1 MDTLNRTLS
10 HFLKFAG
17 ALLTIA
23 ALYLGREILVPL
35 ALACLFTFLLNPLVK
50 RLCRWGVPR
59 VVSLG
64 VVTVAC
70 FSTLALVAWLL
81 GGELANLADDLPN
94 HRFNIQ
100 RRIESVQKIGETGI
114 IKRLRQ
120 FVGDVSQTST
130 PSDSDGVRPSAPPPP
145 APAPAPAPSAP
156 SAPSASRQDGQTM
169 LAKALN
175 VVVSTLT
182 DALGMAAVV
191 ILFVVFMLL
200 RLDDISQRVV
210 RLVGYSRLTLTT
222 KAIDESG
229 DRVSRYLLMQGT
241 VNAIYGLVLGI
252 GLTLIG
258 IPYVLLWGVLA
269 AISRFIPYVGPWI
282 VTVLLV
288 ALSLAIFDG
297 WSQPLLVIAFVAT
310 LELLTNM
317 LLEPML
323 YGHSVGLSDFALLLA
338 VAFWT
343 WLWGGVGLVL
353 ATPLTVCIVVYCKHA
368 PSLEW
373 VGIVMGDNPT
383 QEPHLSYY
391 QHHLAG
397 NEDAAQ
403 TLLESSMQSDGL
415 DTTLEEIALPALA
428 LTRHEEVLGKLDE
441 GEALRLYQSMRA
453 AVIMLKEEAEGGAVP
468 LPQAE
473 GAREPVQRV
482 LHVYGRALHG
492 EPDAQALE
500 MLALL
505 LRAPLEMEV
514 CSEPRLVGELMHE
527 IEEKKPAVV
536 CISAMPLRAQFN
548 AKTLCRRLRSKMP
561 ELKILVCRWGLPGQ
575 EHDDKPLREA
585 GATWVVATLKDAR
598 DVLARLSEGP

>member
-1 MDTLNRTLS
+1 MDTLDRTLS

-17 ALLTIA
+17 ALLTIG
-23 ALYLGREILVPL
+23 ALYLGREILIPL

-50 RLCRWGVPR
+50 RLCGWGVPR

-70 FSTLALVAWLL
+70 FSTLAFVAWLL

-94 HRFNIQ
+94 HRLNIQ

-120 FVGDVSQTST
+120 FVGDVSHPST
-130 PSDSDGVRPSAPPPP
+130 PADGERPLNL
-145 APAPAPAPSAP
+145 APAPAPTAPL
-156 SAPSASRQDGQTM
+156 QNGETM

-175 VVVSTLT
+175 LVVSTLT

-200 RLDDISQRVV
+200 RLNDISQRVV

-258 IPYVLLWGVLA
+258 FPYVLLWGVLA

-282 VTVLLV
+282 VTLLLV
-288 ALSLAIFDG
+288 GLSLAIFDG
-297 WSQPLLVIAFVAT
+297 WSQPLLVVAFVAT

-373 VGIVMGDNPT
+373 VDIVMGDNPT
-383 QEPHLSYY
+383 PQRHLSYY
-391 QHHLAG
+391 QNHLAG

-403 TLLESSMQSDGL
+403 ALLESSMRSDGL
-415 DTTLEEIALPALA
+415 DTTLEDIALPALA
-428 LTRHEEVLGKLDE
+428 LTRHEEVLGKLDHE
-441 GEALRLYQSMRA
+441 EAQRLYQSMRT
-453 AVIMLKEEAEGGAVP
+453 AVALLKEETEIGA
-468 LPQAE
+468 A
-473 GAREPVQRV
+473 PVQKEDAPEPMQR
-482 LHVYGRALHG
+482 LQHVYGRALDG

-500 MLALL
+500 MLGLL
-505 LRAPLEMEV
+505 LPSPLEMKI
-514 CSEPRLVGELMHE
+514 CSEPRLVGELVHE

-548 AKTLCRRLRSKMP
+548 ARTLCRRLHGKLP
-561 ELKILVCRWGLPGQ
+561 DLKILVCRWGLPGQ
-575 EHDDKPLREA
+575 DHDNKPLREA
-585 GATWVVATLKDAR
+585 GATWVVATLKEAR
-598 DVLARLSEGP
+598 DVLARLSEES